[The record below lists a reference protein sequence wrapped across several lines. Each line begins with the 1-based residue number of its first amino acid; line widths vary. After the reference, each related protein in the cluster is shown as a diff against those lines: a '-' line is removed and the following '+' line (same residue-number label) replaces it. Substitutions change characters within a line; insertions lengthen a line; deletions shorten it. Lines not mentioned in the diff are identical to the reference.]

1 MSYSPRT
8 KSVFMVLLATCFAGR
23 APGLQTSVPV
33 GTTAATE
40 QVTFS
45 FSSTVTLHAML
56 STAIQVVTQG
66 APNLDFNY
74 AAGGTCAAA
83 ATYRNGESCT
93 VNYTFA
99 PIAPGLRMGAVV
111 LVNASGA
118 NVVGRVLVSGTA
130 TGTPSSE
137 AFPAGT
143 AATVLNTG
151 LNHPSGVAVDAAG
164 NVYVADTWNG
174 MVRAIVAT
182 NGHIPQKPTIRNLG
196 ASFRSPTA
204 VAIDGAGDVYVTDSG
219 TNAVYEMMDVA
230 GAIPSGR
237 EMRTLGSN
245 FQRPSGVAVDA
256 AGNVY
261 VADSGNNAVK
271 KILASNGDV
280 ITLGGGF
287 NNPHGV
293 AIDGAGNVFVGDTGS
308 DTVKKMPAGCV
319 LASCVVTLGS
329 GFRSPEGIAVDG
341 AGRIYVADTG
351 NSAVKEIE
359 ATGGSIKSVTLS
371 SSLVNPR
378 GVAIVG
384 AGKLYAVD
392 SSANQVTEIEPLATQ
407 PADVTPSIIPPPVIP
422 PPAPKFKARLD
433 SVSPNAIPVTSPD
446 TQITLTGLWE
456 SLLGGNFS
464 HLQCRFDGNTVPI
477 ISSTSTGSSNVM
489 VALVPSAF
497 LGGFGRHSVQVAQYE
512 LSQYFSDPLPFYVG
526 TGAPTITFPQPISP
540 MVRGAVSS
548 LTASS
553 NTGLPVSFSLVSGPA
568 ILSGSNIAYI
578 DVGTVVVQADEAPN
592 ATFAP
597 ATPVQRSITVTATQS
612 AAPITI
618 PITINSAGTLGTIY
632 VLTTGQPLLDFQL
645 ASGGTCVTG
654 TAYAANASCTVNYTF
669 APLAAGQRMGAVQ
682 LVDANGTTIL
692 GTTLISGT
700 GIGAALVFP
709 GASPVTLGGNFGSA
723 EKLAVDAA
731 GNVFVTD
738 TGTGTV
744 SEMMAVGGSL
754 PANPVIRNLIGN
766 RSTLSGIALDGA
778 GDVYLSDSATNSI
791 TELVA
796 IGGVIP
802 ANPVL
807 LQLGG
812 QLYSPQA
819 VAVDAA
825 GVVYVVDDQGLQTN
839 YLNLLIKLPLG
850 CMQRSCGVLLSSNTS
865 GGVGGMTVDA
875 AGNIYVTEVRDHA
888 VSMFPVS
895 GVAKRTLASGFDSP
909 SGVAVDAAGN
919 VYVGDVNAHTVSQ
932 IQSVKGVIPATPV
945 ITTVGS
951 AIGGPNG
958 IAVDGAGNVYFT
970 TGGNN
975 VGVLPLS
982 TLPSFNFPSTVV
994 GTSSAPQTITLQN
1007 IGTAAALFPVP
1018 TAGTVPSVSANFV
1031 LGASPTCPQVA
1042 AGAGTVGVFTPGSC
1056 TLSVIFTPSSAG
1068 TITGALT
1075 LGDNGPAFGATHVFA
1090 LSGSAI
1096 NPLPVLT
1103 GISPAFAPRTSA
1115 DTTITLTG
1123 TSFQSTS
1130 IANFDGVPIAT
1141 VFLNA
1146 TQLTAIVPAAMLTV
1160 SGAHALTVVT
1170 PAPGGG
1176 TSAAQVFTVTGLLQ
1190 TITFLQT
1197 ATVAQG
1203 TSATLTAT
1211 STSGLPVTFS
1221 VVSGSATLN
1230 GSTVMFNAAG
1240 SVVLEADQVGDATYA
1255 PALPVQ
1261 QTVTVTTLTQ
1271 PVGTASDLQTT
1282 KLTITTGGTLGATY
1296 VLTSGQPN
1304 LDYVVVD
1311 GTCTV
1316 GIVYALNATCTVNY
1330 VFVPRAP
1337 GQRPGAVQLVA
1348 ADGTTILATNLL
1360 AGVGTGAAVTFPGS
1374 TTLNV
1379 LGTGFSGPQAVATDT
1394 LGNVYVADTYNSRI
1408 QEIMAVGGSIPANPT
1423 IRTLGSGFNSPTG
1436 VAVDGAGNVY
1446 VANFYTN
1453 VVNEIIAVG
1462 GSIPANPTIRTL
1474 GSGFNN
1480 PVGVAVDFAGNVY
1493 VGDYS
1498 NHALKEL
1505 IAVNGSVPANPTIVT
1520 LGSNLGGPT
1529 MMALDS
1535 SGNIFVTDTLGSHVW
1550 ELVAVNGSIPASPTI
1565 LSLGSGFT
1573 NPRGVAVDA
1582 AGNVYVA
1589 DVGNNLVKELV
1600 AVGGTIPAN
1609 PTVLSFAGA
1618 FSAPLGLGLD
1628 AAGNIFVADTNNNT
1642 IKEVLLTQPSLSFA
1656 STAVGSTSSDSPQ
1669 SVAVQN
1675 IGNATLNIASVTAA
1689 TNFSVGVAATS
1700 PCLSTLVS
1708 GGICN
1713 LAASF
1718 TPVVT
1723 GTLSGAMVLND
1734 NAVSSTQ
1741 TVSLGGVATQ
1751 GAQTITFPQPPT
1763 LVAPGTNIT
1772 LAASVSSGLAVTYAI
1787 TGGTG
1792 SATLTGSL
1800 LTCQTGGTVL
1810 ITASQSGNAQYSAAP
1825 TVTDTVTILA
1835 IPPTILFVVPNH
1847 YVGDA
1852 AFTVAASSNSAGAFT
1867 YVVVSGPATINGTTL
1882 SLAGPGR
1889 VVLLASQSATSSYTA
1904 GISQTA
1910 FTISQGIGSVWIAN
1924 SNGTVSEFDLS
1935 ANPLSSV
1942 SGYTDNVL
1950 GLTQSIAFDNAGN
1963 LVIAGRS
1970 GVSIVSANGTAA
1982 SAPSSAG
1989 GIVNPTAVAVDGA
2002 GAVWVA
2008 NGNSTLS
2015 ILGITPSTGFTGGLL
2030 SSPSALA
2037 IDPAGNVWL
2046 ANKGNNSVTEF
2057 LGAATPR

>member
-1 MSYSPRT
+1 MSHTPRV
-8 KSVFMVLLATCFAGR
+8 KSFFMILLATCFTGR
-23 APGLQTSVPV
+23 ALALQASVPV

-45 FSSTVTLHAML
+45 FRSTVTLHAML

-66 APNLDFNY
+66 TPNLDFNY
-74 AAGGTCAAA
+74 AAGGTCATG

-111 LVNASGA
+111 LVDASGA
-118 NVVGRVLVSGTA
+118 SVVGRVLVSGSATA
-130 TGTPSSE
+130 TGTASPE
-137 AFPAGT
+137 TFPAGT

-151 LNHPSGVAVDAAG
+151 LNHPSGVAADAAG

-182 NGHIPQKPTIRNLG
+182 NGHIPQNPTIRNLG

-230 GAIPSGR
+230 GAIPSSR

-245 FQRPSGVAVDA
+245 FQRPSGVAVDG

-287 NNPHGV
+287 NNPHSV

-308 DTVKKMPAGCV
+308 DAVKKIPAGCV

-329 GFRSPEGIAVDG
+329 GFRSPEGVAVDG

-359 ATGGSIKSVTLS
+359 ATGGSTRSVTLS
-371 SSLVNPR
+371 SGLVNPR

-392 SSANQVTEIEPLATQ
+392 SSANQVTEIAPLAAQ
-407 PADVTPSIIPPPVIP
+407 PAGVTPSIVIP
-422 PPAPKFKARLD
+422 PVVVPPPTAYQARLD
-433 SVSPNAIPVTSPD
+433 SVNPNAVPILSLD
-446 TQITLTGLWE
+446 TPITLTGDWAPLD
-456 SLLGGNFS
+456 GGNLS
-464 HLQCRFDGNTVPI
+464 HVKPLLDGIPLFI
-477 ISSTSTGSSNVM
+477 ISNTHMGSSSVM
-489 VALVPSAF
+489 VALADGAHISAP
-497 LGGFGRHSVQVAQYE
+497 GRHTVQVAQFD
-512 LSQYFSDPLPFYVG
+512 SAQYFSGLLPFYVG
-526 TGAPTITFPQPISP
+526 ASGPGITFPQPASP
-540 MVRGAVSS
+540 TVRGAVSV

-553 NTGLPVSFSLVSGPA
+553 NSGLPVSYSVVSGPA
-568 ILSGSNIAYI
+568 VLSGSFITYT
-578 DVGTVVVQADEAPN
+578 DVGTVVVQADEVADQYFPPAP
-592 ATFAP
+592 
-597 ATPVQRSITVTATQS
+597 PVQRSITVTATQS
-612 AAPITI
+612 VAPITVTVT
-618 PITINSAGTLGTIY
+618 ITNAGTLGTIY

-645 ASGGTCVTG
+645 ASGGTCATG

-669 APLAAGQRMGAVQ
+669 TPLAAGQRMGAVQ
-682 LVDANGTTIL
+682 LVEANGTTIL

-709 GASPVTLGGNFGSA
+709 GAGPVTLVGNSVSA
-723 EKLAVDAA
+723 SSLTVDAA
-731 GNVFVTD
+731 GNIFVTD
-738 TGTGTV
+738 KSVGRV
-744 SEMMAVGGSL
+744 LEIMAVGGRV
-754 PANPVIRNLIGN
+754 PANPVIRTLIGN
-766 RSTLSGIALDGA
+766 RGGVNGIALDGA
-778 GDVYLSDSATNSI
+778 GDVYFSSSSSTFI

-802 ANPVL
+802 ANPEL
-807 LQLGG
+807 RQLGTFFKPKALAVNAAG
-812 QLYSPQA
+812 AVYVLDTVASAVFDSAIVNFNGPQFHNIFGGL
-819 VAVDAA
+819 AVDA
-825 GVVYVVDDQGLQTN
+825 
-839 YLNLLIKLPLG
+839 
-850 CMQRSCGVLLSSNTS
+850 
-865 GGVGGMTVDA
+865 GGNG
-875 AGNIYVTEVRDHA
+875 YVTEDIDHA
-888 VSMFPVS
+888 VTLVQP
-895 GVAKRTLASGFDSP
+895 GLPGKRTLTSSFSTP
-909 SGVAVDAAGN
+909 VSVAVDAAGN
-919 VYVGDVNAHTVSQ
+919 VYVGDFSTLAVSQ
-932 IQSVKGVIPATPV
+932 IQAVNGVIPATPV
-945 ITTVGS
+945 ITTLGS
-951 AIGGPNG
+951 GSEGPAG
-958 IAVDGAGNVYFT
+958 IAVDGAGNVYFADR
-970 TGGNN
+970 GAG
-975 VGVLPLS
+975 VKVLPLS
-982 TLPSFNFPSTVV
+982 TPPSLTFPPTVV
-994 GTSSAPQTITLQN
+994 GTSSAPQTVTLQN
-1007 IGTAAALFPVP
+1007 IGTAAAFFPVP
-1018 TAGTVPSVSANFV
+1018 TAGTIPSVSANFV
-1031 LGASPTCPQVA
+1031 LGASSTCPQVS
-1042 AGAGTVGVFTPGSC
+1042 AGARTGGFFAPGSC

-1075 LGDNGPAFGATHVFA
+1075 LGDNSPAYGGGHVFA

-1103 GISPAFAPRTSA
+1103 GISPASAPRASA

-1160 SGAHALTVVT
+1160 NGAHALTVVT

-1176 TSAAQVFTVTGLLQ
+1176 TSAAQAFTVIGLPQ

-1221 VVSGSATLN
+1221 VVSGSAILN
-1230 GSTVMFNAAG
+1230 GSTVTFTAAG

-1261 QTVTVTTLTQ
+1261 QTIYVAPMTQRVGSTSAVQTSSLTFN
-1271 PVGTASDLQTT
+1271 TA
-1282 KLTITTGGTLGATY
+1282 GTLGTIN
-1296 VLTSGQPN
+1296 VLTTGQPL
-1304 LDYVVVD
+1304 LDFQRSG
-1311 GTCTV
+1311 GTCSV
-1316 GIVYALNATCTVNY
+1316 GTIYALNAFCTVTY
-1330 VFVPRAP
+1330 TFTPKAP
-1337 GQRPGAVQLVA
+1337 GQRLGAVQLLA
-1348 ADGTTILATNLL
+1348 TDGATILATNLL
-1360 AGVGTGAAVTFPGS
+1360 TGTGTGAAVVFPGN
-1374 TTLNV
+1374 TTMNI
-1379 LGTGFSGPQAVATDT
+1379 LGSGFSGPQAVATDT
-1394 LGNVYVADTYNSRI
+1394 LGNVYVADTYNNRI
-1408 QEIMAVGGSIPANPT
+1408 QEIMAVGGSIPASPT

-1453 VVNEIIAVG
+1453 LVNEIIAVG

-1505 IAVNGSVPANPTIVT
+1505 IAVNGSMPANPTIVT

-1550 ELVAVNGSIPASPTI
+1550 EIIAVNGSIPASPTI

-1582 AGNVYVA
+1582 GGNVYVA
-1589 DVGNNLVKELV
+1589 DVGSNLVKELV
-1600 AVGGTIPAN
+1600 AVGGSVPAN
-1609 PTVLSFAGA
+1609 PTILNFTGA
-1618 FSAPLGLGLD
+1618 FNAPLGLGLD

-1642 IKEVLLTQPSLSFA
+1642 IKEVSLTQPSLSFA

-1689 TNFSVGVAATS
+1689 TNFSVGVAATT
-1700 PCLSTLVS
+1700 PCLATLVAD
-1708 GGICN
+1708 GICN

-1718 TPVVT
+1718 TPVVA
-1723 GTLSGAMVLND
+1723 GTLSGAMTLND

-1741 TVSLGGVATQ
+1741 TVSLGGVTTQ
-1751 GAQTITFPQPPT
+1751 SAQTITFPQPLT
-1763 LVAPGTNIT
+1763 LVAPGTIIT
-1772 LAASVSSGLAVTYAI
+1772 LVASASSGLAVTYAI

-1792 SATLTGSL
+1792 SATLNGSL
-1800 LTCQTGGTVL
+1800 LTCQTLGTVL

-1835 IPPTILFVVPNH
+1835 IPPTIFFAVPNH

-1867 YVVVSGPATINGTTL
+1867 YGVVSGPATIIGTTL
-1882 SLAGPGR
+1882 TLTGPGR
-1889 VVLLASQSATSSYTA
+1889 VVLQASQSATITYTA
-1904 GISQTA
+1904 GTSQTA
-1910 FTISQGIGSVWIAN
+1910 FTIGQGHGSVWLAN

-1942 SGYTDNVL
+1942 SGYTDNIS

-1963 LVIAGRS
+1963 LVIAGSS
-1970 GVSIVSANGTAA
+1970 GVSIVPANGTAA
-1982 SAPSSAG
+1982 SSPSSAG
-1989 GIVNPTAVAVDGA
+1989 GIVNPTGLAVDGA

-2046 ANKGNNSVTEF
+2046 TNKGNNSVTEF
-2057 LGAATPR
+2057 LGAASPR